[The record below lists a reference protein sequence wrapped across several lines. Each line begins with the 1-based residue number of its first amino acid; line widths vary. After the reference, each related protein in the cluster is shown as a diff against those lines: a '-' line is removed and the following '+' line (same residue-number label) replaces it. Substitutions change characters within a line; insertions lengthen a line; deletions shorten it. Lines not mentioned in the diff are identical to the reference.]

1 MSNRDFKGWLVTH
14 GIKQKEVAKL
24 LGVTDSMLSQK
35 MNGRSEFSLKQV
47 KIICEHYGISSEI
60 FLR

>member
-47 KIICEHYGISSEI
+47 KAICEHYGISSEI